1 MDRVA
6 STFFNAPCGTPSP
19 LYPFPKCAHVRTWN
33 GNHFRSYW
41 PIYVSLNRLHSSL
54 PPPPYSVLVFRRTS
68 IKPPSGSN
76 QQHFTQW
83 DGDIPLDTAHCVR
96 QLRSPVRT
104 CVHMAQISP
113 TSMALSAIDKTPRR
127 GYKNH
132 LRPPPTSMLPP
143 STNSTNSTNNNI
155 SMAWLDRSHKDSP
168 FYESPD
174 SDKHEATQLLV
185 LVFRAYFSP
194 IIFVHGVC
202 GNLLSL
208 VILCRLHR
216 RAPGRFN
223 LYAIAIAVLFLL
235 LLVFDTF
242 LDDFFGRGLGW
253 LTQYRFNLKMD
264 QISSLSCKLITYVTD
279 SSGFMATTI
288 LAIFALDRVRTI
300 YSPLQFRGDRRLRC
314 TTVLIAAIIVIGLA
328 LFSPTFVFYDIVVS
342 DVTNQTSCTLTNPS
356 LPGATYIL
364 LIYVL
369 GSYTLPTLVIII
381 CNFLIA
387 CQLVAIKRKHRK
399 CGIDVSSRRDIRRII
414 GHLGINTAFLL
425 LMIPLV
431 VVILMRYESS
441 LCPWRHSEAYRQ
453 RLIHLSRFFS
463 SLLSVYFSSSFW
475 VLFLFLPTFRD
486 AVLELL
492 LACPLIATSVCGPC
506 LYRHMTYGGARR
518 FRAKSMTPSL
528 MFLSHLPPPT
538 LGTHGQGFQSR
549 GSLPSSGLAVPA
561 KPIRSISTPSIV
573 HLKT

>member
-1 MDRVA
+1 M
-6 STFFNAPCGTPSP
+6 T
-19 LYPFPKCAHVRTWN
+19 
-33 GNHFRSYW
+33 
-41 PIYVSLNRLHSSL
+41 
-54 PPPPYSVLVFRRTS
+54 
-68 IKPPSGSN
+68 
-76 QQHFTQW
+76 
-83 DGDIPLDTAHCVR
+83 
-96 QLRSPVRT
+96 
-104 CVHMAQISP
+104 
-113 TSMALSAIDKTPRR
+113 
-127 GYKNH
+127 
-132 LRPPPTSMLPP
+132 
-143 STNSTNSTNNNI
+143 
-155 SMAWLDRSHKDSP
+155 WLDRLYNDSP
-168 FYESPD
+168 FYEPLEN
-174 SDKHEATQLLV
+174 DKHETSQLLV

-194 IIFVHGVC
+194 IIFIHGVC

-223 LYAIAIAVLFLL
+223 LYAITITVSFLL
-235 LLVFDTF
+235 LLIFDTF

-253 LTQYRFNLKMD
+253 LTKYQFNLKMD

-288 LAIFALDRVRTI
+288 LAIFGLDRVRTI
-300 YSPLQFRGDRRLRC
+300 YSPLQFRGDRYLRR
-314 TTVLIAAIIVIGLA
+314 TTILIVATVVIDLV

-342 DVTNQTSCTLTNPS
+342 NVTNQTSCTLTNPS
-356 LPGATYIL
+356 LPGATYTL

-381 CNFLIA
+381 CNILIA
-387 CQLVAIKRKHRK
+387 YQLVAIKRKHRK
-399 CGIDVSSRRDIRRII
+399 CGIDVSSRRDVRRII

-431 VVILMRYESS
+431 VVVLMRYESS
-441 LCPWRHSEAYRQ
+441 VCSSRHSEAYRQ

-463 SLLSVYFSSSFW
+463 SLLSIYFSSSFW

-492 LACPLIATSVCGPC
+492 LACPSIATSVCGPC

-518 FRAKSMTPSL
+518 FRTKSLTPSV
-528 MFLSHLPPPT
+528 MFLSHLPPST
-538 LGTHGQGFQSR
+538 MDAHKEDFQTR
-549 GSLPSSGLAVPA
+549 GSLPSVGLAVLV